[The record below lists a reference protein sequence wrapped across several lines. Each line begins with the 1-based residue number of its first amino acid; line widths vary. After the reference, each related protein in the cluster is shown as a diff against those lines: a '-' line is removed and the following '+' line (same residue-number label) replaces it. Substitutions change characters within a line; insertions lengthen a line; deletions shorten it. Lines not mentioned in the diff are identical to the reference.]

1 MDDGVNEYLEG
12 VSRAVAQTSRQE
24 IENVVSMLFDAW
36 KSDATIFIFG
46 NGGSASTASHM
57 ATDLNKQ
64 ASVAGVRRLRALALT
79 DNMGL
84 VTAWANDSSFKTVF
98 AEQMANFLKAGDVA
112 VGISTSGES
121 PNVIEAIR
129 FAKAHD
135 ARTIALTGPRA
146 STLSGLVDLCIYG
159 PADDIGQQEDL
170 HLILNHTITG
180 AIRRRILKDSG
191 QPDTNAT
198 RT

>member
-1 MDDGVNEYLEG
+1 MDGVNEYLEG
-12 VSRAVAQTSRQE
+12 ISRACAQISREE
-24 IENVVSMLFDAW
+24 IENVVNVLFDAW
-36 KSDATIFIFG
+36 RRDATIFIFG
-46 NGGSASTASHM
+46 NGGSAATASHM

-64 ASVAGVRRLRALALT
+64 ASVAGARRIRALALT
-79 DNMGL
+79 DNMSL
-84 VTAWANDSSFKTVF
+84 VTAWGNDSSFQNVF
-98 AEQMANFLKAGDVA
+98 AEQMLNFLKAGDVA

-129 FAKAHD
+129 LARAHE
-135 ARTIALTGPRA
+135 AHTVALTGPRA
-146 STLSGLVDLCIYG
+146 STLSGISEWCIHG

-180 AIRRRILKDSG
+180 ALRRRILKDSG
-191 QPDTNAT
+191 QPDTHAT